1 MATKLNPIEYVRQ
14 YNPAV
19 ADAFQGLRKAALDGP
34 LDETACELIVLGAL
48 VNTGEE
54 TSFKV
59 HGRRLLKLG
68 ASAEA
73 LRQAV
78 MVTVAASTTWS
89 QVVTG
94 LKWVDDLVAEGGV

>member
-1 MATKLNPIEYVRQ
+1 MAQKLSPIDYVKQ
-14 YNPAV
+14 YNPGV
-19 ADAFQGLRKAALDGP
+19 ADAFQAMRKAALAGP

-54 TSFKV
+54 GSFKV

-68 ASAEA
+68 ASPEA

-78 MVTVAASTTWS
+78 LVTVAASTTWS
-89 QVVTG
+89 QIVAG
-94 LKWVDDLVAEGGV
+94 LKWVDDLVAEAAA